1 MKVTIT
7 EPRRKDYETDEEY
20 MEAIESF
27 FGMMDSY
34 SEDLKQYDY
43 KSNGYESDTEV

>member
-1 MKVTIT
+1 MAMKVTIT

-27 FGMMDSY
+27 FGMLDSY
-34 SEDLKQYDY
+34 EDLKSFDY
-43 KSNGYESDTEV
+43 ENNGKPEKA